1 MTKLEK
7 LEKLLEMLGITFDD
21 VREFNANQIKALELQ
36 YKLQYGER
44 IDISFV
50 L

>member
-7 LEKLLEMLGITFDD
+7 LEKLLEMLGMTFDE
-21 VREFNANQIKALELQ
+21 VRQMNSNQIKALELQ
-36 YKLQYGER
+36 YKLQYGEN
-44 IDISFV
+44 ISVSFM